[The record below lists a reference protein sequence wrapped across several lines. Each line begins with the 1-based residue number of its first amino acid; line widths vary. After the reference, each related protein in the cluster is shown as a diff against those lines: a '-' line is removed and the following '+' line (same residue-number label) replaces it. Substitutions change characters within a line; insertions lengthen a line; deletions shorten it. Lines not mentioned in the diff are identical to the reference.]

1 MKKLYLHLLLPGF
14 ALAGCSDVLNTI
26 PTDRLSSE
34 VYWQTDRD
42 AEYAAN
48 AIYRWVESGGPGQYL
63 GRDEMSDISR
73 ATFETSDETKVES
86 SIADTQTGLF
96 QGTWSDLY
104 KGIRRANDYMAN
116 VGKITVTDAAKV
128 ARLTAEV
135 RVLRCWFYSRLVAH
149 FGDVPLV
156 LTPIGISES
165 KELTRTPVAGIYDF
179 IYDEITAAVND
190 LPVTATETGRV
201 TKGAAN
207 AILARAMLFAAG
219 NVTGTDARSATYYER
234 AKAAADAVIASKVYS
249 LFPAYRD
256 LFLYANEN
264 NSEVVFDKQYVKDTY
279 ANGVMNNFGAVSL
292 GNNGSRM
299 SPTAVLLN
307 EYETTAGLK
316 ISEDP
321 SYDPRDPYANRDPRL
336 GYTLYYPGAELPNG
350 TIYDSRP
357 GWSSSSDVI
366 GASYQVSKTGLL
378 PRKYINV
385 EDIGASN
392 RGNCGINLI
401 LIRYAEVLLTAA
413 EARIELNVEPG
424 VALGYINEVR
434 SRADVNMP
442 ALSGIMNQS
451 ALREA
456 VRHERMVELALEGNR
471 FFDIRR
477 WKIAETAGTQS
488 RIVGMTYVDK
498 NTDGLVTIT
507 NDFQKKFTSRDY
519 LWPIPYNERQLSPGL
534 VQNNG
539 WN

>member
-1 MKKLYLHLLLPGF
+1 MKKIYLYLLLSGF
-14 ALAGCSDVLNTI
+14 ALAGCSGFLDTI

-34 VYWQTDRD
+34 VYWQTDQD

-48 AIYRWVESGGPGQYL
+48 AIYRWVENRGPEQYL
-63 GRDEMSDISR
+63 GRDEMSDIAR

-96 QGTWSDLY
+96 NGTWGDLY

-116 VGKITVTDAAKV
+116 VGKITVTDAVKV

-135 RVLRCWFYSRLVAH
+135 RVLRSYFYSRLVAH
-149 FGDVPLV
+149 FGAVPLIT
-156 LTPIGISES
+156 TPIGISES
-165 KELTRTPVAGIYDF
+165 KELTRTPVADIYDF
-179 IYDEITAAVND
+179 IYEEITSVVND
-190 LPVTATETGRV
+190 LPVTTTETGRV
-201 TKGAAN
+201 TRGAAN

-219 NVTGTDARSATYYER
+219 NVTGDDPRSATYYGR
-234 AKAAADAVIASKVYS
+234 AKDAADAVISSRVYT
-249 LFPAYRD
+249 LFPAYKD

-279 ANGVMNNFGAVSL
+279 SNGVMNGFGAVSL

-299 SPTAVLLN
+299 SPTSVLVD

-321 SYDPRDPYANRDPRL
+321 TYDPKNPYANRDPRL
-336 GYTLYYPGAELPNG
+336 GYTLYYPGAVLPNG
-350 TIYDSRP
+350 AIYDSRP
-357 GWSSSSDVI
+357 GWSSSQDVI

-378 PRKYINV
+378 PRKYINA

-413 EARIELNVEPG
+413 EARIELNLEPD
-424 VALGYINEVR
+424 VALKYINEVR
-434 SRADVNMP
+434 GRADVKMP
-442 ALSGIMNQS
+442 ALSGITDQN
-451 ALREA
+451 ALRTA

-471 FFDIRR
+471 FFDVRR
-477 WKIAETAGTQS
+477 WKIAEAACTQS
-488 RIVGMTYVDK
+488 RIVGMSYVDK
-498 NTDGLVTIT
+498 DTDELVTIT

-534 VQNNG
+534 VQNTG